1 MMSILLLFLMAFP
14 ITNGL
19 PASPGITH
27 IYRVDSQ
34 DASSTNKDQP
44 MPCEFII
51 SSPWMGHFNFSF
63 TPNPPILGGFVKL
76 VANVVPLKDIWL
88 IRASGNGTLH
98 GSEVTFR
105 YDRTFCDFS
114 STYYW
119 CPAKKG
125 ETIKLHVQTLLPTVS
140 LLSFIHIEYNE
151 KLIENNIDH
160 LSRFTE
166 HIHFEKTYK
175 FDYFPKG
182 TYSIALEMFIQD
194 DEKILTLVV
203 NNCTLN

>member
-44 MPCEFII
+44 MTCEFII

-63 TPNPPILGGFVKL
+63 TPNPPKLGGFVKL

-105 YDRTFCDFS
+105 YDKTFCDFS

-125 ETIKLHVQTLLPTVS
+125 
-140 LLSFIHIEYNE
+140 
-151 KLIENNIDH
+151 
-160 LSRFTE
+160 E

-182 TYSIALEMFIQD
+182 TYSVAAEMFIQD

>member
-44 MPCEFII
+44 MTCEFII
-51 SSPWMGHFNFSF
+51 S
-63 TPNPPILGGFVKL
+63 I
-76 VANVVPLKDIWL
+76 KDIWL

-105 YDRTFCDFS
+105 YDKTFCDFS

-125 ETIKLHVQTLLPTVS
+125 
-140 LLSFIHIEYNE
+140 
-151 KLIENNIDH
+151 
-160 LSRFTE
+160 E

-182 TYSIALEMFIQD
+182 TYSVAAEMFIQD